1 MSYKSINVKLRV
13 CEMGYSFVIVSAY
26 VTNLLTNVWAF
37 NTIVVASMGGGWPHA
52 GSRGPALSPGLG
64 RIALRSWAGHFTLT
78 VPLSTQVYK
87 WITANLMLGVA
98 LRWPGIQSRGE

>member
-1 MSYKSINVKLRV
+1 MSYKPINIKLRV
-13 CEMGYSFVIVSAY
+13 CEMGYSFVIVIVY

-64 RIALRSWAGHFTLT
+64 PHCVVVLGRSLCSHSASLH
-78 VPLSTQVYK
+78 P
-87 WITANLMLGVA
+87 GV
-98 LRWPGIQSRGE
+98 